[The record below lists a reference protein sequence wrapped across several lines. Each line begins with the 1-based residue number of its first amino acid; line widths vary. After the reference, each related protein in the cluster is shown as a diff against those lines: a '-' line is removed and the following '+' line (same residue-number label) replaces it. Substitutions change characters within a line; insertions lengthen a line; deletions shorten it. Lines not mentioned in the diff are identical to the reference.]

1 MRITDITGEIRDN
14 MSGLPY
20 PFPEF
25 HLTELPQPDWVDG
38 KVYCEIFEGL
48 HSQTG
53 TYIETPAHFYGNDN
67 CYLMNDVP
75 LEKLVNIPVSIL
87 TLEPTQFEKDG
98 RMPITAEML
107 SSTKGADF
115 ICEGDAI
122 LINTSFDIHW
132 MESDY
137 IDRSP
142 FITKDAMQWLISKKP
157 SILGSD
163 FPRWENMDNPEGI
176 FPIFYAADI
185 LMLAP
190 VVNLRAVKSERASL
204 TVLPLKIPGTSCIPC
219 RAIITE

>member
-1 MRITDITGEIRDN
+1 MRITDITGEIRDG
-14 MSGLPY
+14 MSGLPF

-25 HLTELPQPDWVDG
+25 HLAEVPQPEWVDG

-75 LEKLVNIPVSIL
+75 LEKLVNVPVTIL
-87 TLEPTQFEKDG
+87 TLEPTQFEHGG
-98 RMPITAEML
+98 RTPITLDMI
-107 SSTKGADF
+107 SSAKGADKLR
-115 ICEGDAI
+115 EGDAL
-122 LINTSFDIHW
+122 LINTGFDIHW

-137 IDRSP
+137 IERSP
-142 FITKDAMQWLISKKP
+142 FITNEAMKWIISKKP

-163 FPRWENMDNPEGI
+163 FPRWENLEKPEGI
-176 FPIFYAADI
+176 FPIFYEADI

-190 VVNLRAVKSERASL
+190 VTNLRNVQSERAAL

-219 RAIITE
+219 RAIVVE